1 MCEAAHPHAG
11 PPCTSPPGSNTYCPR
26 CTSCIVHPSRPRTRP
41 HAGPSC
47 TSPPGSYTNSAS
59 CRLCTLPLPTTH
71 LQGAARCH
79 TRPDFNR
86 PEPPKINTQGSSP
99 PNTATSK
106 EGGPPNWIQLDT
118 RIPARARNLKAILDP
133 NPTLNPRQTSP
144 DEASVLCTCI
154 SARTLDF

>member
-1 MCEAAHPHAG
+1 MLRKIEMIPCSCPIFGCPRHLRITDRIAMCKAAHPHAG
-11 PPCTSPPGSNTYCPR
+11 PPCTSPPGSCSGNNR
-26 CTSCIVHPSRPRTRP
+26 CRLCIVHHPRSRTRL
-41 HAGPSC
+41 GE
-47 TSPPGSYTNSAS
+47 
-59 CRLCTLPLPTTH
+59 
-71 LQGAARCH
+71 AARCH